1 MWNKG
6 GGTFMNFTAVVQTA
20 ANGPQRTLLQIAIST
35 QQSAISTQQSAIKD
49 LNNINRTVN
58 CQLQP

>member
-35 QQSAISTQQSAIKD
+35 QQSAISNQGPEQHK
-49 LNNINRTVN
+49 
-58 CQLQP
+58 

>member
-1 MWNKG
+1 
-6 GGTFMNFTAVVQTA
+6 MNFTAVVQTA

>member
-20 ANGPQRTLLQIAIST
+20 ANGPQRTLLQIIAIST
-35 QQSAISTQQSAIKD
+35 QHSAISNQGPEQHK
-49 LNNINRTVN
+49 
-58 CQLQP
+58 